1 MRVIM
6 ELDLANVLRGE
17 RRSAELQ
24 HLEGDFYRLAG
35 KHIASLERDLEKLE
49 DHFSV
54 EAQII
59 EDELKSSRKS
69 ISKLMDLRIK
79 KIAKKA
85 MMQAS
90 SSTPGKPPDGMTEE
104 EVVLYKTILE
114 ALTRCREEI
123 LAHLSH
129 TNTERPLTAKKD
141 IAKEYIAVRLLETV
155 PMFVGVDG
163 MRYAL
168 RKDDVVMLPEIH
180 ARNLCSKKIAVEV
193 RMNYED
199 AKGD

>member
-1 MRVIM
+1 M

-17 RRSAELQ
+17 RGSAELQ
-24 HLEGDFYRLAG
+24 HLEGDFYRVAG
-35 KHIASLERDLEKLE
+35 RHMASLEKDLERLE
-49 DHFSV
+49 DHFGM

-69 ISKLMDLRIK
+69 IIKLIDLRIK

-85 MMQAS
+85 LMQAS
-90 SSTPGKPPDGMTEE
+90 SSTPPKPPNGMTEE
-104 EVVLYKTILE
+104 EVVLYRTILE
-114 ALTRCREEI
+114 AVTRCREEI
-123 LAHLSH
+123 LSNLSRPS
-129 TNTERPLTAKKD
+129 TERPLTGKKD

-163 MRYAL
+163 KRYAL

-180 ARNLCSKKIAVEV
+180 ARNLCSKNTAVEV
-193 RMNYED
+193 RMNHEN

>member
-1 MRVIM
+1 M

-69 ISKLMDLRIK
+69 ISKLIDLRIK

-90 SSTPGKPPDGMTEE
+90 SSTPAKLPDGMTEE
-104 EVVLYKTILE
+104 EVVLYQTILE
-114 ALTRCREEI
+114 ALTRCRENI
-123 LAHLSH
+123 LSHLSRPS
-129 TNTERPLTAKKD
+129 TERPLTGKKD
-141 IAKEYIAVRLLETV
+141 IAKEYIAVRLLDTV

-163 MRYAL
+163 KRYAL
-168 RKDDVVMLPEIH
+168 SKDDVVMLPKIH
-180 ARNLCSKKIAVEV
+180 ARNLCSKNIAVEV
-193 RMNYED
+193 RMNHED

>member
-1 MRVIM
+1 M

-35 KHIASLERDLEKLE
+35 KHIASLEDDLEKLE

-69 ISKLMDLRIK
+69 INKLIDLRIK

-104 EVVLYKTILE
+104 EVELYKTILE
-114 ALTRCREEI
+114 ALIRCRENI
-123 LAHLSH
+123 LSHLSRPS
-129 TNTERPLTAKKD
+129 TERPLTGKKD

-163 MRYAL
+163 KRYAL

-180 ARNLCSKKIAVEV
+180 ARNLCSKNIAVKV
-193 RMNYED
+193 RMNHED